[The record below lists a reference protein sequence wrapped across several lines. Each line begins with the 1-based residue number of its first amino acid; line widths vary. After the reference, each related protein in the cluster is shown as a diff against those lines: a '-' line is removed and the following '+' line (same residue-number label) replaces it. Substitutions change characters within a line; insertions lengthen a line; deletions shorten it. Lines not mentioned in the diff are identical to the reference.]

1 MRDYLS
7 PDVESLEMES
17 QEILCVS
24 SNFIEDMTFGEK
36 SDGAWRIIK
45 LSHSLSANDPKA
57 GDWESTMTCFYP
69 HLSGAIGRFI

>member
-1 MRDYLS
+1 MKQNSKLSCVRDYLS

-36 SDGAWRIIK
+36 FDGW
-45 LSHSLSANDPKA
+45 N
-57 GDWESTMTCFYP
+57 
-69 HLSGAIGRFI
+69 